1 MLPHR
6 FLGLRYLTVGLSK
19 SDVYA
24 AYRLFLD
31 REASEDEVELWLGTP
46 SLANLR
52 EAFLASTEFE
62 AARGHEE
69 TRWRQPPHH
78 SPSMFDT
85 SARLRVDWKTDA
97 TTEAALLTY
106 VQETWTRLGEEEP
119 HWSVLSS
126 DQFRS
131 SQIEDHQDEFY
142 RSGSN
147 DAALVGATL
156 SRCGSSD
163 RKFRRI
169 LEFGCG
175 VGRVTPYLAAS
186 FDEVVAVDISTSH
199 LKMAQKR
206 AEESGVDNVRFTL
219 ARAPDFGIEPDS
231 FDVWFSHIVLQHN
244 PPPIIALILTQMFKQ
259 LTPGGL
265 AIFQVPTYAPGY
277 SFDLAHYLSG
287 SKRGAIE
294 VHCLPQ
300 SVVFELA
307 HAAGCVPVE
316 IREDEAM
323 SYPWISNTFVFRKG

>member
-1 MLPHR
+1 
-6 FLGLRYLTVGLSK
+6 VGVSK
-19 SDVYA
+19 DDVYA
-24 AYRLFLD
+24 AYRLLLG
-31 REASEDEVELWLGTP
+31 REASEDEAELWLGLP
-46 SLANLR
+46 SLADLR
-52 EAFLASTEFE
+52 DVFLSSPEFE
-62 AARGHEE
+62 AMRGHEE
-69 TRWRQPPHH
+69 SRWRQPPHQ
-78 SPSMFDT
+78 SPSLLNT
-85 SARLRVDWKTDA
+85 SPPLPVEWKTDA
-97 TTEAALLTY
+97 EIEAKLLTY

-131 SQIEDHQDEFY
+131 SQIQDHQEEFY

-147 DAALVGATL
+147 DAALVSATL
-156 SRCGSSD
+156 ARCGSPK
-163 RKFRRI
+163 RKYRRI
-169 LEFGCG
+169 MEFGCG
-175 VGRVTPYLAAS
+175 VGRVTPFLADS

-199 LKMAQKR
+199 LRMAQAR
-206 AEESGVDNVRFTL
+206 IEETGLDNVSFVL
-219 ARAPDFGIEPDS
+219 ARAPDFGMEPNS
-231 FDVWFSHIVLQHN
+231 FDVFFSHIVLQHN
-244 PPPIIALILTQMFKQ
+244 PPPIIALILAQMFKL

-277 SFDLAHYLSG
+277 SFDLTSYLSG
-287 SKRGAIE
+287 SKFGAIE